1 MKLRQEI
8 IDLYTQEFTKKDKV
22 YQEMNDVIE
31 LNWKNLQYESQSIK
45 TSSEVFVLQCAKLL
59 TDISSLNK

>member
-31 LNWKNLQYESQSIK
+31 LNWKNLQYESQAIK

>member
-22 YQEMNDVIE
+22 FQEMNDVIE